1 MIQGDCLKNID
12 TSRDKFKEEQN
23 VSNII
28 FVFLFMTCIVI
39 CSVFSKPDLEHIYT
53 DWYNVGIIGLITLGA
68 GIILSFFLPGYAVLL
83 ILTKGYRVNPVLK
96 VLVAYLFSMLITG
109 LTIYLSEIFFDND
122 ISGNKTLLIGVY
134 VVILGLFVIAYR
146 NKMILVTNT
155 NRNHISYQISFE
167 FILSN
172 F

>member
-1 MIQGDCLKNID
+1 MIQATRQKVSTQERNKI
-12 TSRDKFKEEQN
+12 KEEQN

-28 FVFLFMTCIVI
+28 FVFLFLACIVI
-39 CSVFSKPDLEHIYT
+39 CLVFSKSDLEHIYT
-53 DWYNVGIIGLITLGA
+53 DWYNVGIIDLVTLGA

-83 ILTKGYRVNPVLK
+83 ILIKGYRVNPVLK

-134 VVILGLFVIAYR
+134 VVILGLFVISYR
-146 NKMILVTNT
+146 NKMIPLQILIEI
-155 NRNHISYQISFE
+155 HIIISDYFE
-167 FILSN
+167 YYILN